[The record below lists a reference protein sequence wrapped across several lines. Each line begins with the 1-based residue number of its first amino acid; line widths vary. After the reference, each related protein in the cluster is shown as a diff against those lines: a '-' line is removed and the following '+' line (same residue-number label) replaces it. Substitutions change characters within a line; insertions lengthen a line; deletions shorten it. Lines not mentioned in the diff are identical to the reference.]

1 MAFFAMLPR
10 ERKGPRASGP
20 AGAPKRVFRR
30 FMRVLEKL
38 NPDERT
44 NERDLAAMERKS
56 KVSNTRK
63 ETKN

>member
-10 ERKGPRASGP
+10 EHKGPRASA